1 MRACV
6 PVCMY
11 ACVFVMGRVFSVF
24 LYLCVLALSLKPH
37 HLPFNRVKLVL
48 GQPTDPTGEYFQ
60 GEISQANVF
69 TKALDQSQISAM
81 GSNCSDNQLVGDMYA
96 WPLSEA
102 YLIGEV
108 SVVTPALC
116 GRSQC
121 PPGFYGSYCDLE
133 RGNQMMRSVVAGSEM
148 MRLVVVGM
156 MRLVVEGHEMMRLV
170 VVGHEMMRLVVA
182 GHEMMTLFF

>member
-1 MRACV
+1 M
-6 PVCMY
+6 
-11 ACVFVMGRVFSVF
+11 
-24 LYLCVLALSLKPH
+24 CVLALSLEPH
-37 HLPFNRVKLVL
+37 HLPFNRVNLVL

-69 TKALDQSQISAM
+69 TAALDQSQISAM
-81 GSNCSDNQLVGDMYA
+81 GSNCSVDQLVGDMYA

-133 RGNQMMRSVVAGSEM
+133 RGNEMMRLVVVGSEM
-148 MRLVVVGM
+148 MKLVVVGM
-156 MRLVVEGHEMMRLV
+156 MRLVVVGNEMMRLV
-170 VVGHEMMRLVVA
+170 IVGNEMRRLVVEGHEMMRLVVA
-182 GHEMMTLFF
+182 GHEMMRLVAVDHEMMRLLLWVMK